1 MDKIYKVFSLAVIAL
16 LLVTIAYGAVYVGR
30 LRSDIAGLEERNRQL
45 ELEADRSAEIID
57 RIANRVAD
65 AKGAIAGAS
74 TSVEKIRR
82 LIDAIEAISLELRK

>member
-1 MDKIYKVFSLAVIAL
+1 MDKIYKIFSVLVIACLLLAV
-16 LLVTIAYGAVYVGR
+16 AYGAVNMGR

-57 RIANRVAD
+57 RIASRVAD

-82 LIDAIEAISLELRK
+82 LIDAIEAISLDLRK

>member
-1 MDKIYKVFSLAVIAL
+1 MDKIYKIFSVLVVACL
-16 LLVTIAYGAVYVGR
+16 LLAIAYSTVNMGR

-57 RIANRVAD
+57 RIASRVAD
-65 AKGAIAGAS
+65 AKCAIAGAS

-82 LIDAIEAISLELRK
+82 LIDAIEAISLDLRK